1 MQEALGFLLAVFDL
15 GKFQWHNFHLRGL
28 QINRIGSH
36 KFPSGES
43 WFSTFE
49 LLTRLRKSAG
59 SILSQEFKYIVRVA
73 GRDLDGTKKV
83 IPAIAEIKG
92 VGDSYANAMVASLK
106 LDARTRLGQLTD
118 RQLQQIEQSLKDPTL
133 LNLPPWL
140 LNRRKDIDSGTNLHR
155 FGSDLDFMIK
165 GDLDREKNILSW
177 RGVRHSLGLK
187 VRGQRT
193 RTTGRKGRTVGVKK
207 SSLQAA
213 QAAQQAAANA
223 EKK

>member
-1 MQEALGFLLAVFDL
+1 
-15 GKFQWHNFHLRGL
+15 
-28 QINRIGSH
+28 
-36 KFPSGES
+36 
-43 WFSTFE
+43 
-49 LLTRLRKSAG
+49 
-59 SILSQEFKYIVRVA
+59 LSQEFKYIVRVA

>member
-1 MQEALGFLLAVFDL
+1 M
-15 GKFQWHNFHLRGL
+15 
-28 QINRIGSH
+28 S
-36 KFPSGES
+36 
-43 WFSTFE
+43 
-49 LLTRLRKSAG
+49 
-59 SILSQEFKYIVRVA
+59 EFRHIVRIA

-83 IPAIAEIKG
+83 VPAIAEVKG

-106 LDARTRLGQLTD
+106 LDARARLGQLSD
-118 RQLQQIEQSLKDPTL
+118 KQLQQIEQALKDPGMM
-133 LNLPPWL
+133 NLPPWL
-140 LNRRKDIDSGTNLHR
+140 VNRRKDIDSGSNIHK

-177 RGVRHSLGLK
+177 RGIRHSLGLK

-213 QAAQQAAANA
+213 QAAKTAA
-223 EKK
+223 EKSEKK

>member
-1 MQEALGFLLAVFDL
+1 M
-15 GKFQWHNFHLRGL
+15 
-28 QINRIGSH
+28 
-36 KFPSGES
+36 
-43 WFSTFE
+43 
-49 LLTRLRKSAG
+49 
-59 SILSQEFKYIVRVA
+59 SQEFKYIVRVA

-92 VGDSYANAMVASLK
+92 VGESFANAMVSSLK
-106 LDARTRLGQLTD
+106 LDAKFRLGQLSD
-118 RQLQQIEQSLKDPTL
+118 RQLQQVESALKDPNS

-140 LNRRKDIDSGTNLHR
+140 LNRRKDVDSGSNIHR
-155 FGSDLDFMIK
+155 IGSDLDFMIK
-165 GDLDREKNILSW
+165 NDVDREKNVLSW

-213 QAAQQAAANA
+213 QAAAAAA
-223 EKK
+223 GKEEKK

>member
-1 MQEALGFLLAVFDL
+1 M
-15 GKFQWHNFHLRGL
+15 
-28 QINRIGSH
+28 
-36 KFPSGES
+36 
-43 WFSTFE
+43 
-49 LLTRLRKSAG
+49 
-59 SILSQEFKYIVRVA
+59 SQEFKYIVRVA

-92 VGDSYANAMVASLK
+92 VGESFANAMVSSLK
-106 LDARTRLGQLTD
+106 LDPKFRLGQLSD
-118 RQLQQIEQSLKDPTL
+118 RQLQQVESALKDPNS

-140 LNRRKDIDSGTNLHR
+140 LNRRKDVDSGSNIHR
-155 FGSDLDFMIK
+155 IGSDLDFMIK
-165 GDLDREKNILSW
+165 NDVDREKNVLSW

-213 QAAQQAAANA
+213 QAAAAAA
-223 EKK
+223 GKEEKK

>member
-1 MQEALGFLLAVFDL
+1 
-15 GKFQWHNFHLRGL
+15 
-28 QINRIGSH
+28 
-36 KFPSGES
+36 
-43 WFSTFE
+43 
-49 LLTRLRKSAG
+49 
-59 SILSQEFKYIVRVA
+59 LSQEFRFIVRVA

-83 IPAIAEIKG
+83 VPAIAEIKG
-92 VGDSYANAMVASLK
+92 VGDSYANAMVTSLK
-106 LDARTRLGQLTD
+106 IDSRTRLGLLSD
-118 RQLQQIEQSLKDPTL
+118 KQLQQLEQALKDPGMM
-133 LNLPPWL
+133 NLPPWL
-140 LNRRKDIDSGTNLHR
+140 LNRRKDIDSGSNIHR

-177 RGVRHSLGLK
+177 RGIRHSLGLK

-213 QAAQQAAANA
+213 QQAQQAASA